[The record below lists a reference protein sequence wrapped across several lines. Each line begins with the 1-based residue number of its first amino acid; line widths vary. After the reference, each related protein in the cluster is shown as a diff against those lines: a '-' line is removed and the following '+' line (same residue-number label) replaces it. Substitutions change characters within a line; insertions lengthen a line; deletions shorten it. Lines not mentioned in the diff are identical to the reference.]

1 MTALAEVRCEA
12 CKQVFNATRQ
22 FSHPANVSPSAR
34 RSSVAFTQDVAQQ
47 QSVTAAT
54 ALTQPL
60 ILNDDIDLGD
70 LDTRSFKQDT
80 SPLLQNQQPKKRSS
94 KIIVWFLLSSLTLLL
109 LLGLYTYS
117 NFNQLARQDR
127 TRPWL
132 ATICPVL
139 DCELPPKVAIEQI
152 KSSNLQVR
160 SHPDFSGAILVNAI
174 IYNRATYNQA
184 FPLLEL
190 IYLDQYDQPLTRRLF
205 KPSQY
210 LSEADAKQQMLPQTP
225 IHIAIETLKS
235 SEDTANSRLN
245 FISPD

>member
-1 MTALAEVRCEA
+1 MTALTEVRCEA
-12 CKQVFNATRQ
+12 CKQVFNAARQ
-22 FSHPANVSPSAR
+22 FTHPANGSPNAR
-34 RSSVAFTQDVAQQ
+34 RSSVAFTQDTAQQ
-47 QSVTAAT
+47 QSSALAT
-54 ALTQPL
+54 ALTPPVTW
-60 ILNDDIDLGD
+60 NDDIDLGD

-94 KIIVWFLLSSLTLLL
+94 KIFLWALLSSLILLL
-109 LLGLYTYS
+109 LLGLYIYS
-117 NFNQLARQDR
+117 NFNQLARQDS

-132 ATICPVL
+132 ATICPIL

-174 IYNRATYNQA
+174 IYNRAAYNQA

-190 IYLDQYDQPLTRRLF
+190 IYLDQHDQPLTRRLF
-205 KPSQY
+205 KPNQY
-210 LSEADAKQQMLPQTP
+210 LSDTEAKQQMLPQTP

-235 SEDTANSRLN
+235 GEDTVNYRLN